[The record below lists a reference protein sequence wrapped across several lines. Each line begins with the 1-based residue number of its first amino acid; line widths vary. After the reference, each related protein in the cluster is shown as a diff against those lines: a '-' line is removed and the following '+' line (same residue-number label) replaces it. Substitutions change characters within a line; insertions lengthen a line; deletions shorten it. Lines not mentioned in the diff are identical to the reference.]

1 MIGKRKQQCQTHSY
15 SVLNSKDEETRI
27 DPGKKKN
34 PFNSL
39 LHSDAFCLKISRIP
53 LKNYFSITLLCIAYL
68 TGDLQILHV
77 RIPLDLYQNRSKF

>member
-1 MIGKRKQQCQTHSY
+1 MIGKMKQQRRTHSY

-27 DPGKKKN
+27 DPGKKN

-39 LHSDAFCLKISRIP
+39 LHSNAFCLKISRIP

-77 RIPLDLYQNRSKF
+77 RIPLDLYQNLSKF